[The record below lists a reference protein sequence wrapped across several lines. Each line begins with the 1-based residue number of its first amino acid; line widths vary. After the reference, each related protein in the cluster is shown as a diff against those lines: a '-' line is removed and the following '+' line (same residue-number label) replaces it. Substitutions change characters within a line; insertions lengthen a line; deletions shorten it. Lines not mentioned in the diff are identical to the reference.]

1 VDTGVLLRG
10 ATQASADAPADRV
23 AISLEDESSWTYREL
38 EDYANG
44 AANALAELGVG
55 RGDRVGLFLYNS
67 LEYVGLYF
75 AITRLGAVAVRL
87 NWRLAG
93 EELEYAI
100 EDSGCSVLCVHDAL
114 LDSIAP
120 IRERLGVRTYLGFS
134 YEGAG
139 FPDWITDSACVERA
153 SSAPPSAPVPAGEDR
168 AMIMYTSGTTGRPK
182 GAVWTHSAT
191 VSFAAMQQ
199 LAWGYGEDTV
209 AMTTG
214 PLFHVG
220 SFEDFVLPT
229 LLARGHAV
237 ISRSRGFTVERVL
250 ELWERLG
257 VTDGAL
263 QPTMI
268 YDMLRSPA
276 LNPARLRLKR
286 LYTGG
291 TNVEQ
296 WALDRLG
303 RELGGLDIIAL
314 YGLTEGGAISTWGK
328 LGPADFV
335 GNVVGVPLPL
345 TELRL
350 AGEDGSGAADG
361 EQGEV
366 WVRSASSSREYWNKP
381 EASAEAF
388 VDGWCR
394 TGDLGRMVEG
404 RLHITGRSKDMIKS
418 GGENVYPIEVE
429 NVLLGHPGVAEVAVI
444 GVPDVTYHEAV
455 CAVVVPSE
463 GGGVEAEEL
472 VAYCRRRLAG
482 YKKPRYVVA
491 VEDLPRTVTGKV
503 RKQELRER
511 YEHIET
517 ERGTHE

>member
-1 VDTGVLLRG
+1 MDTGVLLRG
-10 ATQASADAPADRV
+10 ATRAYADTLPDRV
-23 AISLEDESSWTYREL
+23 ALSLEDGTSWTYREL
-38 EDYANG
+38 GEYSNR

-67 LEYVGLYF
+67 LEYIGLYF
-75 AITRLGAVAVRL
+75 AITRLGAIAVRL
-87 NWRLAG
+87 NWRLTS

-100 EDSGCSVLCVHDAL
+100 EDSGCSLICLHDAL
-114 LDSIAP
+114 LAAIGP
-120 IRERLGVRTYLGFS
+120 IRERLGVRTFVGFS
-134 YEGAG
+134 YDGED
-139 FPDWITDSACVERA
+139 FPGWVTDSGRVEA
-153 SSAPPSAPVPAGEDR
+153 SSSEPPDAPTPAGEER

-182 GAVWTHSAT
+182 GAVWTHAAT

-199 LAWGYGEDTV
+199 LAWGYGPDTV

-220 SFEDFVLPT
+220 SFEDLVLPT
-229 LLARGHAV
+229 LLARGRAV
-237 ISRSRGFTVERVL
+237 ITRSRGFTIERVL
-250 ELWERLG
+250 DLWEKLA

-276 LNPARLRLKR
+276 LSPARLHLRR

-303 RELGGLDIIAL
+303 SEFGGLEIVAL

-328 LGPADFV
+328 LGPRDFV

-350 AGEDGSGAADG
+350 AGEDGSAVATG
-361 EQGEV
+361 EEGEV

-381 EASAEAF
+381 EASAETF

-394 TGDLGRMVEG
+394 TGDLGRLVEG

-418 GGENVYPIEVE
+418 GGENVYPVEVE
-429 NVLLGHPGVAEVAVI
+429 NVLLEHPAVAEVAVI
-444 GVPDVTYHEAV
+444 GVPDTTYHEAV
-455 CAVVVPSE
+455 CAVVVPSRAGE
-463 GGGVEAEEL
+463 MDVGEL
-472 VAYCRRRLAG
+472 VTYCRDRLAG
-482 YKKPRYVVA
+482 YKKPRYVVS

-511 YEHIET
+511 YEYIEK
-517 ERGTHE
+517 EQRDDD

>member
-10 ATQASADAPADRV
+10 ATRALADTLPDRV
-23 AISLEDESSWTYREL
+23 AISLEDEASWTYREL
-38 EDYANG
+38 EEYANR
-44 AANALAELGVG
+44 AANALSGLGVC

-75 AITRLGAVAVRL
+75 AITRLGAIAVRL
-87 NWRLAG
+87 NWRLAS

-100 EDSGCSVLCVHDAL
+100 EDSGCSVVCVHDAL
-114 LDSIAP
+114 LPEIEP
-120 IRERLGVRTYLGFS
+120 IRDRLDVRTFLGFS
-134 YEGAG
+134 YDGAD
-139 FPDWITDSACVERA
+139 FPAWITDSRCVDESPSTA
-153 SSAPPSAPVPAGEDR
+153 PSAPTPGGEER

-182 GAVWTHSAT
+182 GAVWTHAAT

-199 LAWGYGEDTV
+199 LAWDYGPETV
-209 AMTTG
+209 TMTTG

-220 SFEDFVLPT
+220 SFEDLVLPT
-229 LLARGHAV
+229 LLARGRAIV
-237 ISRSRGFTVERVL
+237 TRSRGFTIERVL
-250 ELWERLG
+250 ELWEKLA

-276 LNPARLRLKR
+276 LSPARLRLQR

-303 RELGGLDIIAL
+303 SELGDLEIVAL

-328 LGPADFV
+328 LGPEDFV

-345 TELRL
+345 SELRL
-350 AGEDGSGAADG
+350 ARDDGTEVAGGE
-361 EQGEV
+361 EGEV

-381 EASAEAF
+381 QASAETF

-418 GGENVYPIEVE
+418 GGENVYPVEVE
-429 NVLLGHPGVAEVAVI
+429 NVLLEHPAVAEVAVI
-444 GVPDVTYHEAV
+444 GVPDTTYHEAV
-455 CAVVVPSE
+455 CAVVVPSRLGE
-463 GGGVEAEEL
+463 VDAGEL
-472 VAYCRRRLAG
+472 VAYCRDRLAG

-511 YEHIET
+511 FEYIEK
-517 ERGTHE
+517 ERGDDD